1 MGLICWLDAVFTRTL
16 TLPTAFLRSKSQY
29 AAAASA
35 AGVPA
40 IIGGGIYPG
49 TSNVMAAH
57 MVSISR
63 KEYDDEWNFLES
75 PGGWVPYG

>member
-1 MGLICWLDAVFTRTL
+1 MTSDSIRIAWPDC
-16 TLPTAFLRSKSQY
+16 RSKTQY

-49 TSNVMAAH
+49 CSNVMAAH
-57 MVSISR
+57 IISISR
-63 KEYDDEWNFLES
+63 KEYDDDWQYMDT
-75 PGGWVPYG
+75 PGASVDSAEG